1 MVWSPLR
8 KAPSV
13 DMTLKE
19 RIQNDMK
26 LAMKAGDKQRL
37 GVVRMI
43 LAAIKQIEID
53 KRIELDDAAVN
64 GVLNR
69 MVKQRRDSVSQFTAG
84 NRADLANIELAEIAV
99 LEDYLPEAL
108 SDDELDALI
117 DRAIAETGAAGMR
130 DMGKVMAIVKAGAE
144 GRAEMGKVSDRVR
157 ARLAG

>member
-1 MVWSPLR
+1 
-8 KAPSV
+8 
-13 DMTLKE
+13 MTLKE